1 THSSLGLADF
11 SKRMTVQELSKE
23 GFLALGKSVE
33 ILAQNEH
40 LDAHKNAV
48 IFRLE
53 SLK

>member
-1 THSSLGLADF
+1 
-11 SKRMTVQELSKE
+11 SKE

-48 IFRLE
+48 TFRLE